1 MAVGRILFSFLMAA
15 QALVAGLIIGLVAT
29 KLNRVKV
36 GFDAANL
43 KANVTDTCLMGT
55 APNGVNLCY
64 VAYGFSGVSILATA
78 ALSLLQCCTCN
89 LCGLGFVLDTV
100 FAAAG
105 TGWWAVAA
113 VVFGFYARQP
123 ETAALPQANWRQW
136 VIILSWVSEHMEEEK
151 GGRAGG

>member
-1 MAVGRILFSFLMAA
+1 MNLSHYRDAEGAQRYRCRLMCEEACKE
-15 QALVAGLIIGLVAT
+15 LV
-29 KLNRVKV
+29 
-36 GFDAANL
+36 
-43 KANVTDTCLMGT
+43 TCLMGT